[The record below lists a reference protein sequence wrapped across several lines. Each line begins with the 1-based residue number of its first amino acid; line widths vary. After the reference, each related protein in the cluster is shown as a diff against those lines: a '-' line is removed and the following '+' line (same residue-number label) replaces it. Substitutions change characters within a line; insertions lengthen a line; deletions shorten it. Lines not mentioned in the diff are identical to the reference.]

1 MDHLALATVLE
12 TDDSFA
18 LSLAKAS
25 LEDAGIDYLVAG
37 DDPRYIAGFPGA
49 FGIGETPLCGCHS
62 RIQVAPEFEAEARD
76 LLEPLTL
83 PAWQ

>member
-37 DDPRYIAGFPGA
+37 DDPRYIAGFRL
-49 FGIGETPLCGCHS
+49 PLAHS
-62 RIQVAPEFEAEARD
+62 SCPRIRS
-76 LLEPLTL
+76 
-83 PAWQ
+83 